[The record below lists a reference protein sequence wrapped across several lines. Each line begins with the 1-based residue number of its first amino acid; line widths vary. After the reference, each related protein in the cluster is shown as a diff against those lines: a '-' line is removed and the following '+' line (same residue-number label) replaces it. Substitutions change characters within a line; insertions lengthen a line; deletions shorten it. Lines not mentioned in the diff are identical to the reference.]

1 MLVFVDDYAS
11 YMKKFLMVG
20 AILLSLVSLT
30 QAEQEVSAAL
40 QQSSWPSCR
49 TEAQVECVESLSYTT
64 ASGTFSAT
72 DPGGELPPLAPMV
85 QRTHPY
91 VTVIP
96 ANPSDP
102 SSTLNFVLV
111 NPLSR
116 EIAPNVRNGLEDG
129 TYSFVIRLGAFDPTQ
144 TGLSADPV
152 SVTTAQRQDG
162 TFTLS
167 VVAKP
172 KPRVMVMSAASD
184 AACKS
189 NDWTCDGESGIVRNI
204 SGFVFQN
211 LIPANRPL
219 FRGMWIATNASAFSA
234 PIVSV
239 LERKV
244 SAKVAGPHTVPP
256 GFPTTDLKIENGKGV
271 NPAFYKF
278 YLPYSVL
285 EAMLSMAPAEIRNR
299 ITPEM
304 VKAVITEA
312 GTQKNQPVTL
322 VSDEKGM
329 TVDLGITH
337 YSAPNPEV
345 TFNSPAA
352 TATPSQSLTPLRTTK
367 TFAKGKHYAMSSLVS
382 VPAGHRVSKI
392 VISASSR
399 SVCAVS
405 GTRVQ
410 MKKKGVCSFSVTTTK
425 KAAKKVIKGKVK
437 VG

>member
-1 MLVFVDDYAS
+1 
-11 YMKKFLMVG
+11 MKKALMVV
-20 AILLSLVSLT
+20 AMLLSLVAFT
-30 QAEQEVSAAL
+30 QSEEKVSAAIHHGG
-40 QQSSWPSCR
+40 WPSC
-49 TEAQVECVESLSYTT
+49 TTDAQVECVESLSYTT
-64 ASGTFSAT
+64 ASGTITAT
-72 DPGGELPPLAPMV
+72 DPGGELPASAPMV

-91 VTVIP
+91 VVVIP
-96 ANPSDP
+96 VSASDP
-102 SSTLNFVLV
+102 SATLNFILL
-111 NPLSR
+111 NPQSA
-116 EIAPNVRNGLEDG
+116 EIAPNVRAGLEEG
-129 TYSFVIRLGAFDPTQ
+129 TYSFVIRLGAYDPTQ

-152 SVTTAQRQDG
+152 SVTTAQRPDG

-172 KPRVMVMSAASD
+172 KPRVNVMSVASD
-184 AACKS
+184 TACKANEWS
-189 NDWTCDGESGIVRNI
+189 CDGELGIVRNI

-219 FRGMWIATNASAFSA
+219 FRGMWIATNASVFSA
-234 PIVSV
+234 PIVSI

-244 SAKVAGPHTVPP
+244 SAKIAGPHTVPA

-271 NPAFYKF
+271 SPAFYKF

-285 EAMLSMAPAEIRNR
+285 EAMLSMAPAEIRSR
-299 ITPEM
+299 VTPEM

-312 GTQKNQPVTL
+312 GSQKNQPVTL
-322 VSDEKGM
+322 VASDKGM

-345 TFNSPAA
+345 TFNSPTQLVA
-352 TATPSQSLTPLRTTK
+352 TNQPLAPQPTTK
-367 TFAKGKHYAMSSLVS
+367 TFVKGKKYAMSSLVS

-392 VISASSR
+392 VIGASSR
-399 SVCAVS
+399 SVCSVS

-410 MKKKGVCSFSVTTTK
+410 MKKKGTCAFTVTATK
-425 KAAKKVIKGKVK
+425 KTAKKIIKGKVK

>member
-1 MLVFVDDYAS
+1 
-11 YMKKFLMVG
+11 MKKTLLVVAMS
-20 AILLSLVSLT
+20 LSLVTFT
-30 QAEQEVSAAL
+30 QSEVKVSAAIHHGG
-40 QQSSWPSCR
+40 WPSC
-49 TEAQVECVESLSYTT
+49 TTDAQVECVESLSYTT
-64 ASGTFSAT
+64 ASGTFTAT
-72 DPGGELPPLAPMV
+72 DPGGELPASAPMV

-91 VTVIP
+91 VMVIP
-96 ANPSDP
+96 VSPSDP
-102 SSTLNFVLV
+102 SATLNFILL
-111 NPLSR
+111 NPQSA
-116 EIAPNVRNGLEDG
+116 EIAPNVRAGLEDG
-129 TYSFVIRLGAFDPTQ
+129 TYSFVIRLGAYDPTQ

-172 KPRVMVMSAASD
+172 KPRVMVMSVASD
-184 AACKS
+184 TACKANEWS
-189 NDWTCDGESGIVRNI
+189 CEGEFGIVRNI

-219 FRGMWIATNASAFSA
+219 FRGMWIATNASVFSA
-234 PIVSV
+234 PIVSI

-299 ITPEM
+299 VTPEM

-312 GTQKNQPVTL
+312 GAQKNQPVTL

-345 TFNSPAA
+345 IFNSPAPIVA
-352 TATPSQSLTPLRTTK
+352 PNQSLTPLPAAR
-367 TFAKGKHYAMSSLVS
+367 TFAKGKKYAMSSLVS
-382 VPAGHRVSKI
+382 VPVGHRISKI

-399 SVCAVS
+399 SVCSVL
-405 GTRVQ
+405 GTRVE
-410 MKKKGVCSFSVTTTK
+410 MKKKGTCSFTVTTTK

-437 VG
+437 VS

>member
-1 MLVFVDDYAS
+1 
-11 YMKKFLMVG
+11 MKKTLLVVAMS
-20 AILLSLVSLT
+20 LSLVTFT
-30 QAEQEVSAAL
+30 QSEVKVSAAIHHGG
-40 QQSSWPSCR
+40 WPSC
-49 TEAQVECVESLSYTT
+49 TTDAQVECVESLSYTT
-64 ASGTFSAT
+64 ASGTFTAT
-72 DPGGELPPLAPMV
+72 DPGGELPASAPMV

-91 VTVIP
+91 VRVIP
-96 ANPSDP
+96 VSPSDP
-102 SSTLNFVLV
+102 SATLNFILL
-111 NPLSR
+111 NPQSA
-116 EIAPNVRNGLEDG
+116 EIAPNVRAGLEDG
-129 TYSFVIRLGAFDPTQ
+129 TYSFVIRLGAYDPTQ

-172 KPRVMVMSAASD
+172 KPRVMVMSVASD
-184 AACKS
+184 TACKANEWS
-189 NDWTCDGESGIVRNI
+189 CEGELGIVRNI

-219 FRGMWIATNASAFSA
+219 FRGMWIATNASVFSA
-234 PIVSV
+234 PIVSI

-299 ITPEM
+299 VTPEM

-312 GTQKNQPVTL
+312 GAQKNQPVTL

-345 TFNSPAA
+345 TFNSPAPIVA
-352 TATPSQSLTPLRTTK
+352 PNQSLTPLPAAR
-367 TFAKGKHYAMSSLVS
+367 TFAKGKKYAMSSLVS
-382 VPAGHRVSKI
+382 VPVGHRISKI

-399 SVCAVS
+399 SVCSVL
-405 GTRVQ
+405 GTRVE
-410 MKKKGVCSFSVTTTK
+410 MKKKGTCSFTVTTTK

-437 VG
+437 VS